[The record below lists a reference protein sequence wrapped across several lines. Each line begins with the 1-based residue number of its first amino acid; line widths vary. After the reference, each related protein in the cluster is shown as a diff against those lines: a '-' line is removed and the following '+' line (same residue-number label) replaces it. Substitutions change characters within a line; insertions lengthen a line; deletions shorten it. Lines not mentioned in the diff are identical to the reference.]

1 MLTVFIY
8 LLPIDAFFRK
18 IPGQDLCSFTT
29 VILLLPVGGMGC
41 LCNLE
46 VTLFQL
52 HGLEV
57 FCRLPVHCVG
67 VLSCAKES
75 KSYFFVL
82 LAWPVLC
89 PSTPVSFS
97 EQL

>member
-1 MLTVFIY
+1 MLTVLIY
-8 LLPIDAFFRK
+8 LLPIDAFFREM
-18 IPGQDLCSFTT
+18 PGQDLCSCTT
-29 VILLLPVGGMGC
+29 VVLLLPVGGMGC

-57 FCRLPVHCVG
+57 LQIAYALCWCPKPCRG
-67 VLSCAKES
+67 EQ
-75 KSYFFVL
+75 SYFFVL

-89 PSTPVSFS
+89 PSASLSFS
-97 EQL
+97 GQL